1 MKVLKF
7 ELKMKYLLSTL
18 ALFCSIS
25 LFAQHETLLN
35 DIDVIGGFGGPIL
48 EISEINGQIGADVG
62 GGGALLL
69 NGFFLGGY
77 GMGTDFPTHSISNGE
92 NRGDYDISF
101 RHGGLWLGYTSQPFK
116 VAHLFFSTKL
126 GWGRAE
132 LEQDDETVFRDR
144 MFAVTPELGIEFN
157 ITQWF
162 RIAATGGYRWVNGIE
177 DIPTLGNEDFSSPTG
192 TITFSFGGFAEEND
206 WDDWDDDNW

>member
-1 MKVLKF
+1 
-7 ELKMKYLLSTL
+7 
-18 ALFCSIS
+18 
-25 LFAQHETLLN
+25 
-35 DIDVIGGFGGPIL
+35 
-48 EISEINGQIGADVG
+48 
-62 GGGALLL
+62 
-69 NGFFLGGY
+69 
-77 GMGTDFPTHSISNGE
+77 
-92 NRGDYDISF
+92 
-101 RHGGLWLGYTSQPFK
+101 
-116 VAHLFFSTKL
+116 
-126 GWGRAE
+126 
-132 LEQDDETVFRDR
+132 